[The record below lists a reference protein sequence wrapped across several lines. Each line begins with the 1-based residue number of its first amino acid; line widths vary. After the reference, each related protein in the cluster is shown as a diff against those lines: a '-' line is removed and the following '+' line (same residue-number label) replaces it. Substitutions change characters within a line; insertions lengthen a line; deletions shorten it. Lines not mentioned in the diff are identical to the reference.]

1 MDRETWELAQKLRK
15 TPKRIDTFGVA
26 NPLTGLVYCAD
37 CGEKM
42 YNHRHRGN
50 PEKGVFP
57 SDFFD
62 CSTYTLSRQKR
73 YKACTG
79 HYITTKA
86 LRELVLETIRT
97 ASTYAIANKD
107 EFLEKVRAA
116 SQIRQQ
122 DAAKEA
128 KRKLNKDRKRRDELD
143 GIIKKLYESFA
154 VGRISAERFDSLL
167 ADYEAEQKELDA
179 SVSDAEA
186 RIASFEE
193 DTARAEQFLELTK
206 KYTDFSELT
215 TPMINEFIEKII
227 VHAPEKVDGDRV
239 QQVDIYLSFIG
250 QFELPAPELSPEEEK
265 KQEQLK
271 RHRIKSRERYQ
282 QIKAGEHTVGQPY
295 KCTCKCCGK
304 EFDAKRSNAMYCSP
318 SCQQKYYRQQAAKER
333 SRECV
338 CENCGKTFTTT
349 RSDVK
354 YCCED
359 CRYQAQI
366 KRQGA
371 KKAAKR
377 AAEKGQTVPLPTE
390 RNEEISA
397 AQDAAEEKSA

>member
-1 MDRETWELAQKLRK
+1 MELA
-15 TPKRIDTFGVA
+15 
-26 NPLTGLVYCAD
+26 
-37 CGEKM
+37 
-42 YNHRHRGN
+42 
-50 PEKGVFP
+50 
-57 SDFFD
+57 DFFD

-122 DAAKEA
+122 DAAK
-128 KRKLNKDRKRRDELD
+128 
-143 GIIKKLYESFA
+143 A